1 MKVKYIL
8 AGALVAL
15 FAVPGTASQLAARAA
30 LNAPLDAPPVVATTA
45 GLFHDGGI
53 AVSFLRNGT
62 DNGRH
67 SGLMDLLNPAGDQV
81 FANSRLV

>member
-45 GLFHDGGI
+45 GLFHDPNAEPQLSITLPTRFEAISVG
-53 AVSFLRNGT
+53 
-62 DNGRH
+62 
-67 SGLMDLLNPAGDQV
+67 AGELQR
-81 FANSRLV
+81 FAG